1 MSASPRRMRRAV
13 EKLSP
18 VFGPMGRRVTVQVDA
33 VRHRVLELC
42 QRSAFGLLLLPR
54 SALRLTGVFTKR
66 REILQQLY
74 NCGVKSFA
82 VTMIVIFFTGFI
94 LSLQTGVVLRDFG
107 AQDQVGQLV
116 VVAMFREMGPF
127 ITGLILAATV
137 GSAMA
142 AELGTM
148 TISQEIDALELMS
161 IDPIRFL
168 VMPRVLAMAI
178 IGPVMTIFA
187 NYVAIIGG
195 AIIAQNKFGVPFDKF
210 FQLGRDALADQ
221 ERILFMPKDMFVGY
235 FKAFIFAL
243 IISTVGCAQGLLTS
257 GGALGV
263 GRATRAAVVYSFV
276 LIIIIGYYISW
287 FFYA

>member
-1 MSASPRRMRRAV
+1 MSVFRPLGRMVTNVMSVFRPLGRMVTEQAKAAWDRLHGQCRR
-13 EKLSP
+13 
-18 VFGPMGRRVTVQVDA
+18 T
-33 VRHRVLELC
+33 
-42 QRSAFGLLLLPR
+42 AFGLILLPR
-54 SALRLTGVFTKR
+54 AALRFPAVFAKR
-66 REILQQLY
+66 REIMQQLY
-74 NCGVKSFA
+74 NCGVKSLA
-82 VTMIVIFFTGFI
+82 VTMVVVFFTGFI
-94 LSLQTGVVLRDFG
+94 LAFQTGIVLKDFG

-161 IDPIRFL
+161 IDPIKFL
-168 VMPRVLAMAI
+168 VMPRILAMAI

-187 NYVAIIGG
+187 NYIAIIGG
-195 AIIAQNKFGVPFDKF
+195 AIIAYNSFGVPFDKF
-210 FQLGRDALADQ
+210 YQLGRDSLAAQ
-221 ERILFMPKDMFVGY
+221 ERYFFMPKDMFVGY
-235 FKAFIFAL
+235 FKAFIFGL
-243 IISTVGCAQGLLTS
+243 IISTVGCSQGLLTS

-276 LIIIIGYYISW
+276 LIIIIGYYITY
-287 FFYA
+287 FFYS

>member
-1 MSASPRRMRRAV
+1 MTGPARKAV
-13 EKLSP
+13 ERLSP
-18 VFGPMGRRVTVQVDA
+18 VFGPLGRLVTDQFGA
-33 VRHRVLELC
+33 FKSRLLEQC
-42 QRSAFGLLLLPR
+42 RRSAFGLLLLPR
-54 SALRLTGVFTKR
+54 AGLRLPSVYVKR
-66 REILQQLY
+66 REIMQQLY

-82 VTMIVIFFTGFI
+82 VTMVVIFFTGFI
-94 LSLQTGVVLRDFG
+94 LSLQTGVVLKDFG

-161 IDPIRFL
+161 IDPIKFL
-168 VMPRVLAMAI
+168 VLPRILAMAI

-195 AIIAQNKFGVPFDKF
+195 AIIAANEFGVPFDKF
-210 FQLGRDALADQ
+210 FQLGRDALAQQ
-221 ERILFMPKDMFVGY
+221 ERYFFMPKDMFVGY

-243 IISTVGCAQGLLTS
+243 IISSVGCAQGLLTS

-276 LIIIIGYYISW
+276 LIIIVGYYITW
-287 FFYA
+287 FFYT